1 MVELIKEFPLSDIG
15 GQMMEEKI
23 RKVAYTKQEVN
34 IMIDRA
40 VKVAVEEARRIDA
53 ESMRKHNRD
62 ATVISM
68 ILGFTAL
75 ALFVDGLLRLLG
87 IIPPFMQ
94 IDIDVLDKI
103 VERVENDVIDKVR
116 QVPIQ
121 KILQSGFRW
130 MVLIFVVCWV
140 ITLVYAV
147 RLMYSLYS
155 TTDYGVIEGKKVIR
169 KIPHPEMMEVKPGDE
184 LMVVKFGD
192 EEPKDELHEE
202 LKNRIEELE
211 DDDEDDDGEGDV
223 VISRR

>member
-1 MVELIKEFPLSDIG
+1 MVELIKSFPVSDIG
-15 GQMMEEKI
+15 GQMMEDKI

-103 VERVENDVIDKVR
+103 VDRVESDVIDRVR

-121 KILQSGFRW
+121 KILQSGFR
-130 MVLIFVVCWV
+130 
-140 ITLVYAV
+140 
-147 RLMYSLYS
+147 
-155 TTDYGVIEGKKVIR
+155 
-169 KIPHPEMMEVKPGDE
+169 
-184 LMVVKFGD
+184 
-192 EEPKDELHEE
+192 
-202 LKNRIEELE
+202 
-211 DDDEDDDGEGDV
+211 
-223 VISRR
+223 